1 MLNRYATTALA
12 ISTAALLTAC
22 GGGGPSDMDETPM
35 TPAPVPE
42 PSPPETRTGAQLL
55 RDGETLSAH
64 HMTAIKEELG
74 KVIRFKWD
82 QFDVRSVDASEAVL
96 EIDGLTY
103 TLALDDDDGF
113 VEGNRSVNYEWR
125 RTSDDH
131 WIADGKLYYVH
142 PDREE
147 HMSVVRISSGLPNFR
162 GYAIAGNRWSGSDS
176 MTGTATY
183 DGDVQAKFE
192 LYEGGATSIWNRH
205 YDHYFSDD
213 GRLVADFDAGTIS
226 GRFTD
231 WRRDSRTND
240 EDGVDVDMTATL
252 SAAPITANGFTGTF
266 SVSGPAVEGAMN
278 ASYEGSF
285 YGPEAENVAGVIS
298 GTFTETGG
306 IPGHVVGY
314 FTAED
319 HGE

>member
-1 MLNRYATTALA
+1 MLNRYATTALVL
-12 ISTAALLTAC
+12 STAALLTAC
-22 GGGGPSDMDETPM
+22 GGGGSGDMDETPM

-42 PSPPETRTGAQLL
+42 PGPPETRTGAQLL
-55 RDGETLSAH
+55 QDGETLSAH
-64 HMTAIKEELG
+64 HMAAVKEELG
-74 KVIRFKWD
+74 KIIRFRWD
-82 QFDVRSVDASEAVL
+82 QFDVRSVNASEAVL

-113 VEGNRSVNYEWR
+113 VEGNRSVSYEWR
-125 RTSDDH
+125 TAEHDQ
-131 WIADGKLYYVH
+131 WISGGKFYYVH

-147 HMSVVRISSGLPNFR
+147 HMVVVRLSGSRPSFF
-162 GYAIAGNRWSGSDS
+162 GYAVAGNQSRIPDDL
-176 MTGTATY
+176 TGTATY

-192 LYEGGATSIWNRH
+192 IFESNAPGISSRY

-213 GRLVADFDAGTIS
+213 GQLVADFDAGTIS

-231 WRRDSRTND
+231 WRRDSRARD

-252 SAAPITANGFTGTF
+252 SAAPITADGFNGTF
-266 SVSGPAVEGAMN
+266 SVSGSAVEGAMN

-314 FTAED
+314 FTAEY